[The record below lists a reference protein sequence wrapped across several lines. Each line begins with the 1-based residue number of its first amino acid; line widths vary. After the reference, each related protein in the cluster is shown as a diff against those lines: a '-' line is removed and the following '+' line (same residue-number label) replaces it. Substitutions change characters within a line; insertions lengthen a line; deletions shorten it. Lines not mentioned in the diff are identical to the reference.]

1 MMKSYKEITGRY
13 LKSNKKRTILT
24 IIGIILSVALISSI
38 GFFFKSMQAA
48 QVEDLKNSYGSWHV
62 MYTKVND
69 DLVTKIKSNPNVQAM
84 GIYSVGEERTFNEQ
98 LKVKEVYGTDE
109 ALKLAPYKIKDGR
122 FPENDKEIAVES
134 WFLGKVKNGA
144 KLGDTVKIL
153 DKEYTL
159 VGVLN
164 DTYSNQQEG
173 MGELLTKTNEVVNGE
188 KILLVQLNVSKK
200 MVSHATELKK
210 LVNENDVQE
219 NFRLIEMEGQGF
231 PMELLSV
238 LAVIIS
244 IVVISTIAVIY
255 NAFQISVVERVKQFG
270 LLRAVGATPKQI
282 RKFILKEATILAAI
296 GVPLGLAGG
305 MLALYGIHF
314 TFKIIGKDS
323 FTFIT
328 PTVSMDVVI
337 ISVLVGL
344 LSIYLSALIPA
355 FFAGRISPLVA
366 ISSRNSITKEKIKRS
381 KMKNPLVGKVF
392 GFEGVLASKNIKRN
406 RKRYRTTVFS
416 IVISVTLF
424 ITFKSFMDLSLN
436 VYNELNESS
445 NIHFSVV
452 NTDNSFISERAID
465 QNIINTVSQIP
476 QVDVMYKV
484 YNPYAFDAVM
494 GKNKELE
501 NIKEIGDIY
510 KTITYQGT
518 EKTLTGGSLTVYDD
532 KSLQV
537 AKDYIKDGNIDK
549 NKLNQENGVIIIA
562 KNRVF
567 NQKTE
572 KQFYGPLVDFK
583 VGDEILLQYDNTRFI
598 EHNGEKIDFGKGNV
612 QKVKV
617 QAILKGDPFN
627 FRGFQ
632 NDIKMI
638 TTEEVAAQLTGKKV
652 EPVALNVKIKDV
664 NLEQQV
670 NTNLEKVIN
679 EAGDLKV
686 INIIDQNR
694 SSNSIILMVK
704 ILLYGFVV
712 VVSLIGCVNII
723 NTLTTNIILRKRE
736 FASLKSIGLTQK
748 GLRKMI
754 TLEGMLYGIV
764 GSIYGS
770 IIGSILSYMIYRG
783 VSNMREQSFMLPFEA
798 IGIAVAGA
806 MLIGYLSVLAPLK
819 RIKKENIIEAV
830 REDF

>member
-48 QVEDLKNSYGSWHV
+48 QVEDIKNSYGSWHV

-69 DLVTKIKSNPNVQAM
+69 DLLTKIKSNPNVQAN
-84 GIYSVGEERTFNEQ
+84 GIYSVGEEKAFNDK

-109 ALKLAPYKIKDGR
+109 ALKLTPYKIKDGR
-122 FPENDKEIAVES
+122 FPENDKEAAMES

-144 KLGDTVKIL
+144 KLGDTIKIL
-153 DKEYTL
+153 DKKYTL

-173 MGELLTKTNEVVNGE
+173 MGELLTKANEVVNGE
-188 KILLVQLNVSKK
+188 KILLVQLKVNNN
-200 MVSHATELKK
+200 MEANAAELRK
-210 LVNENDVQE
+210 LANIDDVLENS
-219 NFRLIEMEGQGF
+219 RLIEMEGQGY
-231 PMELLSV
+231 PAEMLAP

-244 IVVISTIAVIY
+244 IVIISTIAVIY

-270 LLRAVGATPKQI
+270 LLRAIGATPKQI
-282 RKFILKEATILAAI
+282 RKIILKEATFLAAI
-296 GVPLGLAGG
+296 GVPIGLASGV
-305 MLALYGIHF
+305 LALYGIHY
-314 TFKIIGKDS
+314 TFQIIGPDDLK
-323 FTFIT
+323 FIT
-328 PTVSMDVVI
+328 PTVSLDVVI

-381 KMKNPLVGKVF
+381 KIKNPLVGKVF

-424 ITFKSFMDLSLN
+424 ITFKSFMDMSLN
-436 VYNELNESS
+436 VYGEMNESN
-445 NIHFSVV
+445 NIHFSIV
-452 NTDNSFISERAID
+452 NANNELFSTEKVD
-465 QNIINTVSQIP
+465 QNIIEKVNKLP
-476 QVDVMYKV
+476 QVDVAYKV
-484 YNPYAFDAVM
+484 YNPYFFDAAINK
-494 GKNKELE
+494 KNELE
-501 NIKEIGDIY
+501 SIKNIGGIY
-510 KTITYQGT
+510 NNLNYQGT
-518 EKTLTGGSLTVYDD
+518 EKVLTKGAVMVYDD
-532 KSLQV
+532 RSLEI
-537 AKDYIKDGNIDK
+537 AKDYLKDGTIDK
-549 NKLNQENGVIIIA
+549 KALNQENGVIIID
-562 KNRVF
+562 KNIIY
-567 NQKTE
+567 NEKTE
-572 KQFYGPLVDFK
+572 KNFYGAIANFK
-583 VGDEILLQYDNTRFI
+583 VGDEILLQSDETRRDPNLKKVEFS
-598 EHNGEKIDFGKGNV
+598 KGKV

-617 QAILKGDPFN
+617 LAILKSNPFMHI
-627 FRGFQ
+627 GIEQ
-632 NDIKMI
+632 DIKMI
-638 TTEEVAAQLTGKKV
+638 TTEEVAKQLTGQTV
-652 EPVALNVKIKDV
+652 EPNGLNVKIKDV
-664 NLEQQV
+664 NLEEQAKA
-670 NTNLEKVIN
+670 NLEKVIS
-679 EAGDLKV
+679 EAGDLKL
-686 INIIDQNR
+686 INVIDQIR
-694 SSNSIILMVK
+694 STSSVILMVK

-736 FASLKSIGLTQK
+736 FAALKSIGLTQK

-754 TLEGMLYGIV
+754 ILEGMLYGIV